1 MISNAVRRPIIPA
14 RRGYGGAVPDEPS
27 ARFLRV
33 SDAEREHV
41 VGLLQRATGTG
52 LLDLDEFTRRVDTA
66 LTARTRGELNAVL
79 LDLPGLTHPER
90 PAQVPSPARPPA
102 HRPAPVVSDP
112 GTGDEVRSM
121 LGSVTRT
128 GVWDVPAHL
137 VVRSTLG
144 AAELDFTEARI
155 PHEVVDV
162 ELDVVAG
169 SVELRLPAGARV
181 EHGDLQATL
190 SSVENR
196 LRGRVDAPD
205 GPLFRIRGSVR
216 AGSVEIRPPR
226 RSRWWR
232 RA

>member
-1 MISNAVRRPIIPA
+1 VPEEPA
-14 RRGYGGAVPDEPS
+14 

-41 VGLLQRATGTG
+41 VGLLQRATGSG
-52 LLDLDEFTRRVDTA
+52 LLDLDEFTRRVDAA
-66 LTARTRGELNAVL
+66 LAARTRGDLNAVL
-79 LDLPGLTHPER
+79 LDLPGLTHPQR
-90 PAQVPSPARPPA
+90 PAQVPVPARPPV
-102 HRPAPVVSDP
+102 HRPTPVVTET
-112 GTGDEVRSM
+112 GTGDEIRSM
-121 LGSVTRT
+121 LGSVTRR

-155 PHEVVDV
+155 PHEVVDI
-162 ELDVVAG
+162 ELEVVAG

-196 LRGRVDAPD
+196 LRSRPDAPE

-216 AGSVEIRPPR
+216 AGSVEIHPPR
-226 RSRWWR
+226 RTSWWR
-232 RA
+232 RT

>member
-1 MISNAVRRPIIPA
+1 
-14 RRGYGGAVPDEPS
+14 VPDEPA

-41 VGLLQRATGTG
+41 IGLLQRATGTG

-66 LTARTRGELNAVL
+66 LAARTRGELNAVL

-90 PAQVPSPARPPA
+90 PAQVPTPVRPPVR
-102 HRPAPVVSDP
+102 RPAPVVTETGS
-112 GTGDEVRSM
+112 GDEVRGM
-121 LGSVTRT
+121 LGSVSRR

-137 VVRSTLG
+137 VVRTTLG
-144 AAELDFTEARI
+144 SAELDFTEARI
-155 PHEVVDV
+155 PHEVVEI

-190 SSVENR
+190 SGVENH
-196 LRGRVDAPD
+196 LRARPDAPE

-226 RSRWWR
+226 RTRWWR
-232 RA
+232 R

>member
-1 MISNAVRRPIIPA
+1 M
-14 RRGYGGAVPDEPS
+14 PDETT

-41 VGLLQRATGTG
+41 VGLLQRATGSG
-52 LLDLDEFTRRVDTA
+52 LLDIDEFTRRVDSA
-66 LTARTRGELNAVL
+66 LAARTRGELNAVL
-79 LDLPGLTHPER
+79 LDLPGLTHPDR
-90 PAQVPSPARPPA
+90 PAQVPTPARPPV
-102 HRPAPVVSDP
+102 HRPAPMVADT
-112 GTGDEVRSM
+112 GAGDEVRST
-121 LGSVTRT
+121 LGSVSRR

-137 VVRSTLG
+137 VVRTTLG
-144 AAELDFTEARI
+144 SAELDFTEARI
-155 PHEVVDV
+155 PHEVVDI
-162 ELDVVAG
+162 ELEVVAG

-196 LRGRVDAPD
+196 LRARADAPD

-216 AGSVEIRPPR
+216 AGSVEIRPPH

-232 RA
+232 R